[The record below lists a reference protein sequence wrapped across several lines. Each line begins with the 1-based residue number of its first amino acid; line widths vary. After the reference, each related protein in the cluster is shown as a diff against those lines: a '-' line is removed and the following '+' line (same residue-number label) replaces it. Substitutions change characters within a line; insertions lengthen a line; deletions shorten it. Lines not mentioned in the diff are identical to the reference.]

1 MPRESLETLATKV
14 RISTYTRRAGGVRTL
29 VYPFP
34 QGGERLRALRVERA
48 YDREE
53 QEGRMLNKNS
63 ALGRRPLWILTS
75 YQHNQ
80 MQPLTLD
87 PDGDG
92 GFLPVFSFEEEAQAF
107 LQLLGEEGKGTGW
120 RIRETTAGELISVLL
135 GLCAQVKRVALD
147 PLPLSCGGA
156 VLPFMSVKRNHF
168 VQDLMEEGRRRTGKL
183 LPV

>member
-1 MPRESLETLATKV
+1 
-14 RISTYTRRAGGVRTL
+14 
-29 VYPFP
+29 
-34 QGGERLRALRVERA
+34 
-48 YDREE
+48 
-53 QEGRMLNKNS
+53 MLNRNS

-75 YQHNQ
+75 DQHNQ
-80 MQPLTLD
+80 VQPLTLD

-107 LQLLGEEGKGTGW
+107 LQLLGEEEKGTGW

-135 GLCAQVKRVALD
+135 ALCAQVKRVALD

-156 VLPFMSVKRNHF
+156 VLAFISVKREHF
-168 VQDLMEEGRRRTGKL
+168 VQHLMGESRRMTGEL

>member
-1 MPRESLETLATKV
+1 MLEKRPEPRNHRNQSTYKYLHPPGRRGENI
-14 RISTYTRRAGGVRTL
+14 RISVPAKGG
-29 VYPFP
+29 
-34 QGGERLRALRVERA
+34 GASALRVERA

-53 QEGRMLNKNS
+53 QEGRMLNKSS

-80 MQPLTLD
+80 IEPLTLD

-107 LQLLGEEGKGTGW
+107 LHLLGEEGRGTGW

-135 GLCAQVKRVALD
+135 VLCAQVKRVARGRLRWR
-147 PLPLSCGGA
+147 GGGGFW
-156 VLPFMSVKRNHF
+156 PFRGEKRNHWGED
-168 VQDLMEEGRRRTGKL
+168 QRGGG
-183 LPV
+183 

>member
-1 MPRESLETLATKV
+1 MP
-14 RISTYTRRAGGVRTL
+14 I
-29 VYPFP
+29 
-34 QGGERLRALRVERA
+34 
-48 YDREE
+48 
-53 QEGRMLNKNS
+53 KNS

-80 MQPLTLD
+80 MNPLTLD

-107 LQLLGEEGKGTGW
+107 LELLGEEGKGTGW

-135 GLCAQVKRVALD
+135 ALCAQVKRVALD

-156 VLPFMSVKRNHF
+156 VLAFISIKRDHF
-168 VQDLMEEGRRRTGKL
+168 VQHLMGQSRRMTGEL

>member
-1 MPRESLETLATKV
+1 
-14 RISTYTRRAGGVRTL
+14 
-29 VYPFP
+29 
-34 QGGERLRALRVERA
+34 
-48 YDREE
+48 
-53 QEGRMLNKNS
+53 MLNKNS

-80 MQPLTLD
+80 MNPLTLD

-135 GLCAQVKRVALD
+135 VLCAQVKRVALD
-147 PLPLSCGGA
+147 PLPLSCGSA
-156 VLPFMSVKRNHF
+156 VLPFISVKRNHF
-168 VQDLMEEGRRRTGKL
+168 VQDLMEEGRRRMTGKL
-183 LPV
+183 LPA

>member
-1 MPRESLETLATKV
+1 MQT
-14 RISTYTRRAGGVRTL
+14 
-29 VYPFP
+29 
-34 QGGERLRALRVERA
+34 
-48 YDREE
+48 
-53 QEGRMLNKNS
+53 KNS

-75 YQHNQ
+75 YQRNQ
-80 MQPLTLD
+80 IEPLTLD

-92 GFLPVFSFEEEAQAF
+92 GFLPIFSLEEEAYAF
-107 LQLLGEEGKGTGW
+107 LQLLRDEEGKERGW

-156 VLPFMSVKRNHF
+156 VLPFISIKRDHF
-168 VQDLMEEGRRRTGKL
+168 VQHLMGQSRRMTGEL

>member
-1 MPRESLETLATKV
+1 
-14 RISTYTRRAGGVRTL
+14 
-29 VYPFP
+29 
-34 QGGERLRALRVERA
+34 
-48 YDREE
+48 
-53 QEGRMLNKNS
+53 MLNKSS

-80 MQPLTLD
+80 RQPLTLD

-135 GLCAQVKRVALD
+135 GRCEQVRRVTRG
-147 PLPLSCGGA
+147 PRPLSSGSA
-156 VLPFMSVKRNHF
+156 V
-168 VQDLMEEGRRRTGKL
+168 
-183 LPV
+183 